1 MSDVSDNLSH
11 RNFSARLTVE
21 TFFRTCSAQMCG
33 KRGLT
38 RATGKTKYPRQDS
51 NFAGTFLSVVFSS
64 VSQTR
69 YCVSPLFYKVSTK
82 NSESNTNHLHTFCTH
97 VFKHN
102 ICREQM
108 LCSPQ
113 VLILAA
119 PSSHPPNPQPRDRA
133 AVAVAA

>member
-33 KRGLT
+33 ERGFT
-38 RATGKTKYPRQDS
+38 RATGESEYPRQDS
-51 NFAGTFLSVVFSS
+51 NLRGTFPSVVFWS

-97 VFKHN
+97 VFKQRHQLSSN
-102 ICREQM
+102 RRSRFVAEERR
-108 LCSPQ
+108 L
-113 VLILAA
+113 LAGM
-119 PSSHPPNPQPRDRA
+119 SNKRRK
-133 AVAVAA
+133 